1 MQKTW
6 QPAPVFLS
14 GKFYGQRSLA
24 GYSPWSCRESE
35 HNVRKSFL
43 FSPVLKYGLM
53 DFCFIQCIESI
64 TVIIYFNASDCFRI
78 VQWSL
83 CARLCA
89 LLTYYQVFFFIS
101 IFLFSETARCSHS
114 VQLSHVRLFVT
125 PWTAACQAS
134 LSITNSRSPPKPMSI
149 ELVMPSNHLILCHP
163 PTFSSHLQS
172 FPASESFQIT
182 QFFASGGQSIGVSA
196 SASVLPMNTQD

>member
-1 MQKTW
+1 MLFYHSICIVGIYCKKGFPGGTSGKESACQSRRPKCRGFDPWVGKIPWSMKW

-53 DFCFIQCIESI
+53 DFCFIQCIEFI

-78 VQWSL
+78 V
-83 CARLCA
+83 
-89 LLTYYQVFFFIS
+89 
-101 IFLFSETARCSHS
+101 
-114 VQLSHVRLFVT
+114 
-125 PWTAACQAS
+125 
-134 LSITNSRSPPKPMSI
+134 
-149 ELVMPSNHLILCHP
+149 
-163 PTFSSHLQS
+163 
-172 FPASESFQIT
+172 
-182 QFFASGGQSIGVSA
+182 
-196 SASVLPMNTQD
+196 